1 MEVRQVLTA
10 HDRAK
15 YPFIKSTASHVRGIG
30 IDFNELEREIDFY
43 LPFLDRAEKRVEA
56 ALLDES
62 VYVEIKPI
70 IEMNDREKEI
80 EIFSFPLAVMLVVGT
95 EDSFIK
101 TRYAL
106 AEAKRASRLL
116 RDEDKEKLLQVTANF
131 GWNARL
137 VTESSLQHYAFA
149 VPHQVFLR
157 NVISSVVVHDA
168 RWKLVNHLMID
179 GEVYLTKREV
189 SRLLEEEVRKYIE
202 ERLDTKIRSI
212 PSAIMVRVTRLKQ
225 LAAEKQE
232 QIRLEEMP
240 DRVVL
245 GAFPAC
251 IQGVYERVAAGK
263 PASHLGRFALT
274 SFMLSIG
281 MSSDDVFKFFRSVSD
296 FNERMTRYQVE
307 HIAGTRGSG
316 TKYTPPNCSTLRT
329 HGVCISIEP
338 ECKGAVNPL
347 VCYKRKLLNFPE
359 EQPKEEKK

>member
-1 MEVRQVLTA
+1 
-10 HDRAK
+10 
-15 YPFIKSTASHVRGIG
+15 
-30 IDFNELEREIDFY
+30 
-43 LPFLDRAEKRVEA
+43 
-56 ALLDES
+56 
-62 VYVEIKPI
+62 
-70 IEMNDREKEI
+70 MNDREKEI

-101 TRYAL
+101 SRYAL

-116 RDEDKEKLLQVTANF
+116 RDEEKEKLIQVAANF
-131 GWNARL
+131 SWDARL
-137 VTESSLQHYAFA
+137 VIESNLQHYAFA
-149 VPHQVFLR
+149 VPLPVFLR
-157 NVISSVVVHDA
+157 NVISSVVFHDA
-168 RWKLVNHLMID
+168 RWKLVNHLMIN
-179 GEVYLTKREV
+179 GEVYLTEREV

-212 PSAIMVRVTRLKQ
+212 PPPILVRVNRLKQ

-232 QIRLEEMP
+232 QIRLQEMP
-240 DRVVL
+240 DRVVMD
-245 GAFPAC
+245 AFPAC
-251 IQGVYERVAAGK
+251 IQGVYDRVAAGK

-329 HGVCISIEP
+329 HGVCITTEP

-347 VCYKRKLLNFPE
+347 VCYKKKLRNFPE
-359 EQPKEEKK
+359 EKSKEEKK